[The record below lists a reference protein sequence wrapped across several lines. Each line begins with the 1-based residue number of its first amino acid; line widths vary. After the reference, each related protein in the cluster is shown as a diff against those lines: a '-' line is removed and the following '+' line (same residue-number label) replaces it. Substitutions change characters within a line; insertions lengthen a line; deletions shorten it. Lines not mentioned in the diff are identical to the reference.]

1 MDLPVPVILFNTLIN
16 KLMSEEKHH
25 IVPYR
30 VYVLVLI
37 ALVVLTFSSIWIT
50 SIELGELTVAGAL
63 IFASIK
69 SYLVLTYFM
78 HLKYD
83 KKYIRFMVGFVFAIF
98 LVVIIITFLDYLY
111 R

>member
-1 MDLPVPVILFNTLIN
+1 
-16 KLMSEEKHH
+16 MSGDKPH

-30 VYVLVLI
+30 TYFVILI
-37 ALVVLTFSSIWIT
+37 ALIILTLSSIEIT
-50 SIELGELTVAGAL
+50 SIELAEYTVAAAL
-63 IFASIK
+63 IFAVIK

-83 KKYIRFMVGFVFAIF
+83 KRYIKIMVGFVFAIF